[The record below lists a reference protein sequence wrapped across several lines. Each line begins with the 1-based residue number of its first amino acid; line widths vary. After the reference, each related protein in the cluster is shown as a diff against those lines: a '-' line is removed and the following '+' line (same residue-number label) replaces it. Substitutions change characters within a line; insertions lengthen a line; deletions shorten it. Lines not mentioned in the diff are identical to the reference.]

1 MKKKILFSFILPA
14 YKIKYLE
21 KSIKSILSQTYDN
34 FEIII
39 IDDDSPYQIKD
50 LADSFADNRLFY
62 YRNEHNIGGENL
74 VKQWNHCIKYAK
86 GDYIILAADDD
97 LYSPD
102 FLSESLELIN
112 KYPDINVIRGR
123 VQNIDDK
130 DRIIKNEIQ
139 LSEFISFDEFL
150 FAEKYTLR
158 CIGNYVFKTQV
169 LLQKG
174 FVDYPLAWWSD
185 LATVIQLI
193 NNNLCITQK
202 TVYSFRI
209 SNEQISANQSKNILY
224 KKIIATHMFFSSLK
238 TILQNYNTNYDFIKN
253 EIYKKFIKDNDM
265 FFKETLKL
273 IQQASFKDFIPLINH
288 IHKDKII
295 STREK
300 YKLFFYYII
309 HKGFK

>member
-1 MKKKILFSFILPA
+1 MKKNILFSFILPA
-14 YKIKYLE
+14 YKSTFFE
-21 KSIKSILSQTYDN
+21 QAIKSILSQTYSN
-34 FEIII
+34 FELIIV
-39 IDDDSPYQIKD
+39 DDDSPHKLKEIVDKFND
-50 LADSFADNRLFY
+50 KRITY
-62 YRNEHNIGGENL
+62 YKNKTNIGGQNL
-74 VKQWNHCIKYAK
+74 VKQWNHCIEYAK
-86 GDYIILAADDD
+86 GDYTILAADDD

-174 FVDYPLAWWSD
+174 FVDFPLAWWSD

-209 SNEQISANQSKNILY
+209 SNEQISANQSKDILY
-224 KKIIATHMFFSSLK
+224 KKILATHMFFSSLK
-238 TILQNYNTNYDFIKN
+238 TILQNYNTNYDSVKN

-273 IQQASFKDFIPLINH
+273 IQQASFKDFIPLINN

-309 HKGFK
+309 HKRFK